1 MSERIVFVFDRDSPA
16 IPPPTPYPLPQIPS
30 FFILLLSLFRQV
42 KLEHRTF
49 NAPSGRAVEVTTVA
63 SNYHIEVNPGDAGI
77 YDRYVVQDLIKEM
90 AAYSPLTAGDATAV
104 RFKVVLLSEVDRLSK
119 EAQAALRRTMEK
131 FSATCRL
138 ILVATSPSK
147 VIEPV
152 RSRCLG
158 IRVPAPTQ
166 QEIMAVLSAVCAKE
180 GLVLPLPVA
189 AKVAAQ
195 SGRNLRRALLMLEA
209 ARATA
214 YPFSPGAVVA
224 GMDWER
230 YCVMLA
236 ADVLREQSPR
246 ALLVARTKVY
256 DLLVNCIPADVIV
269 KRVLAALLE
278 KLPGPQWEPA
288 KHELVHWAAHYEHRM
303 QLGTKELFHIEAF
316 LARAMATLKT
326 PPVAVVGGGGGG
338 AGGN

>member
-1 MSERIVFVFDRDSPA
+1 
-16 IPPPTPYPLPQIPS
+16 
-30 FFILLLSLFRQV
+30 V

-49 NAPSGRAVEVTTVA
+49 NAPSGRAVEVTTIA

-77 YDRYVVQDLIKEM
+77 YDRFVVQDLIKEM
-90 AAYSPLTAGDATAV
+90 AAYSPLTMGGAAAGGAGA
-104 RFKVVLLSEVDRLSK
+104 FKVVLLSEVDRLSK

-131 FSATCRL
+131 YSASCRL

-158 IRVPAPTQ
+158 VRVSAPTQ
-166 QEIMAVLSAVCAKE
+166 QEIMAVLTATCAKE
-180 GLVLPLPVA
+180 GLSLPLPVA

-209 ARATA
+209 ARVTA
-214 YPFSPGAVVA
+214 YPFNPAAPVA
-224 GMDWER
+224 PMDWER
-230 YCVMLA
+230 YCAALA

-246 ALLVARTKVY
+246 ALLTARTKVY
-256 DLLVNCIPADVIV
+256 DLLVNCIPADVVI

-278 KLPGPQWEPA
+278 KLPGPAWEA
-288 KHELVHWAAHYEHRM
+288 TKHELAHWAAHYEHRL
-303 QLGTKELFHIEAF
+303 QLGSKELFHIEAF
-316 LARAMATLKT
+316 LARAMATIKT
-326 PPVAVVGGGGGG
+326 PPPSLAPPPPT
-338 AGGN
+338 A

>member
-1 MSERIVFVFDRDSPA
+1 
-16 IPPPTPYPLPQIPS
+16 
-30 FFILLLSLFRQV
+30 V

-49 NAPSGRAVEVTTVA
+49 SAPSGRAVEVTTVA

-77 YDRYVVQDLIKEM
+77 YDRYVVQDLIKGM
-90 AAYSPLTAGDATAV
+90 AAYSPLTGGGDAAGGV

-131 FSATCRL
+131 YSATCRL
-138 ILVATSPSK
+138 ILVATSSSK

-166 QEIMAVLSAVCAKE
+166 QEIMAVLSATCARE
-180 GLVLPLPVA
+180 GLVLPLPVSAKIA
-189 AKVAAQ
+189 AL
-195 SGRNLRRALLMLEA
+195 SGRNLRRALLTLEA

-214 YPFSPGAVVA
+214 YPFAPNTPIV

-230 YCVMLA
+230 YCAALA

-246 ALLVARTKVY
+246 ALLAARAKVY

-269 KRVLAALLE
+269 KRVLAGLLE
-278 KLPGPQWEPA
+278 KIPSNPA
-288 KHELVHWAAHYEHRM
+288 TDAVKHELAHWAAHYEHRM
-303 QLGTKELFHIEAF
+303 QLGNKELFHIEAF
-316 LARAMATLKT
+316 IARAMATLKS
-326 PPVAVVGGGGGG
+326 PPTA
-338 AGGN
+338 